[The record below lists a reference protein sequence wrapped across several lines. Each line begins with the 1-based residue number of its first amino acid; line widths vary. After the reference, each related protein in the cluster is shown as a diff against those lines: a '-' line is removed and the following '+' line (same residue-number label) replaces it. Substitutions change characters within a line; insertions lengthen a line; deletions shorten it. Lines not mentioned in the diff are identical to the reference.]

1 MWSLLPSNYGSLLT
15 TGKKKKKKILV
26 MTDEPICER
35 EKKNWQYG
43 ILLMASK
50 KNDNSSELI

>member
-1 MWSLLPSNYGSLLT
+1 M
-15 TGKKKKKKILV
+15 ILV